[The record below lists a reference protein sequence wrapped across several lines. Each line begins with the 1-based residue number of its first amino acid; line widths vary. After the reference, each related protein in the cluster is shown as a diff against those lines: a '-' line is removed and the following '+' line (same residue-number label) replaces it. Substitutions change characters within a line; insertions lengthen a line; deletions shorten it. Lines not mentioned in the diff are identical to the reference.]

1 MEEILKLIES
11 YGLSLVLLL
20 GSLYALYRFLVF
32 SLYEVRNQ
40 FSKHHERA
48 AENMEEIKKKID
60 IILEFIKQKK

>member
-1 MEEILKLIES
+1 MEDILKLIER
-11 YGLSLVLLL
+11 YGLTLVLLL

-48 AENMEEIKKKID
+48 AENMQEIKKKID